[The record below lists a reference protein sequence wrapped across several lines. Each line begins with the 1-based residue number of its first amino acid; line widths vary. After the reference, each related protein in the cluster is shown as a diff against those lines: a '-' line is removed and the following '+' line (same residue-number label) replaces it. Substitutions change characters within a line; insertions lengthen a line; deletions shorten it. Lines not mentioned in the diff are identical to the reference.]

1 MERYNV
7 DFNKRV
13 YAKTPF
19 LEAVDRSFKEF
30 GQEPSESV
38 KTVEQFFQD
47 YEELFFQ
54 IPATGSVN
62 SHQYLIDKS
71 SQICKIDQEMVDIQ
85 PLIDEITALKIQN
98 VEYQQKIIDL
108 QIQLATRDIGM

>member
-1 MERYNV
+1 MERYKV

-13 YAKTPF
+13 YAKQPF
-19 LEAVDRSFKEF
+19 LDVVDRSFNEF

-47 YEELFFQ
+47 YEELFYQ

-62 SHQYLIDKS
+62 SHEYLVDKS
-71 SQICKIDQEMVDIQ
+71 SQLYKAEQEFIDIQ
-85 PLIDEITALKIQN
+85 PLLDEITALKIQN
-98 VEYQQKIIDL
+98 VEYQQKIADL
-108 QIQLATRDIGM
+108 TIQVAVQDIE